1 MDSKENKEIE
11 DRTKEIIDR
20 SEIEIN
26 LGPAAPNLII
36 STKVGNG
43 HLVLHVDSGQ
53 VRYFQ

>member
-1 MDSKENKEIE
+1 MDSKENNEVK
-11 DRTKEIIDR
+11 DRNKEIIDR